1 MHRRRMHSNN
11 VTHSP
16 LESDYLT
23 FRVAAAPGCIS
34 FVSVFSLC
42 GRLSV
47 LIMGRSG
54 YNVILTRLY

>member
-1 MHRRRMHSNN
+1 MPRWRMHSNN
-11 VTHSP
+11 VNHS

-34 FVSVFSLC
+34 VVSLFSLC

-54 YNVILTRLY
+54 YDVILTRLY

>member
-11 VTHSP
+11 VTRS

-23 FRVAAAPGCIS
+23 VRVAAALGCIS
-34 FVSVFSLC
+34 FVSMFSLC

-54 YNVILTRLY
+54 YDVILTRLY